1 MARLQ
6 VHADRLVIQL
16 TRGEQVLAMHRGDL
30 VIDRSRI
37 TSAIITDDPWVWLRG
52 SRVIGSRILGRTAF
66 GTWRHLSGKDF
77 ALLRKGRHAVVIDLD
92 EASAAASGDF
102 DDHVRVIVST
112 EHAADLVRAL
122 RLEQPGEHGVFT
134 TETL

>member
-6 VHADRLVIQL
+6 VHADRLVVQL

-77 ALLRKGRHAVVIDLD
+77 ALLCKGRHAVAIDLD
-92 EASAAASGDF
+92 EASPASSDDF